1 MLDKATPAHLTRA
14 TLKKMI
20 KPYQGARLTSSIC
33 QLLNTFLLFV
43 SVCILM
49 YASLAWSYWLTLAL
63 SVIAAGLTVRIFI
76 IQHDCGHGSFLPS
89 PLGNAVIGHLC
100 SIVTFTPYE
109 SWRRQ
114 HAGHH
119 AHWNNLDRRE
129 TGVDIYST
137 CLTVGE
143 YQSARRLRRLKY
155 RVMRHPVVSL
165 VVLPPLVFLL
175 LYRLPFD
182 MPKEWRRERRGV
194 YLVNLALLSVF
205 GVLGWFLGFANV
217 VMVHLPIMILAAI
230 FGVWLFSVQHRFE
243 DTFWARQENWTS
255 TSASLRGSSYLKLPR
270 LLQWFSG
277 NIGFHHIHHLNPMIP
292 NYRLQK
298 CHEANSALQTAP
310 MLTLVDALKA
320 WRFVLWDQHKGQMVR
335 FRDAVDGTFASS
347 SADEKLRMEDGK
359 WKAIIK
365 LQRRSL
371 LLRSST
377 IRPTSR
383 TVGRPS

>member
-14 TLKKMI
+14 TLKKMMT
-20 KPYQGARLTSSIC
+20 PYQGARLTSSIC
-33 QLLNTFLLFV
+33 QLLNTFLPFV
-43 SVCILM
+43 SVCVLM
-49 YASLAWSYWLTLAL
+49 YASLAWSYWLTLGL

-143 YQSARRLRRLKY
+143 YQSADRLQRLKY

-165 VVLPPLVFLL
+165 VILPPLVFLL

-194 YLVNLALLSVF
+194 YLANLALLSLF
-205 GVLGWFLGFANV
+205 CILGWFFGFANV
-217 VMVHLPIMILAAI
+217 VMVHLPIMVFAAL

-243 DTFWARQENWTS
+243 DTFWARQENWTAI
-255 TSASLRGSSYLKLPR
+255 SASLRGSSYLKLPR

-292 NYRLQK
+292 NYRLQE
-298 CHEANSALQTAP
+298 CHEANSALQVAP
-310 MLTLVDALKA
+310 TLTLADALKA
-320 WRFVLWDQHKGQMVR
+320 WRFALWDEPKDKMVR
-335 FRDAVDGTFASS
+335 FRDTVEGTFASS
-347 SADEKLRMEDGK
+347 TADKNLQVKLENGK
-359 WKAIIK
+359 
-365 LQRRSL
+365 RS
-371 LLRSST
+371 
-377 IRPTSR
+377 
-383 TVGRPS
+383 